1 MIIFLKN
8 LTALQEKQ
16 DGTVHQVG
24 TMEYWAPCVCKNHIL
39 PESVFPPLQ
48 FLLRFFPPAGRGGGV
63 GVVAL
68 FYIPFAAFCS
78 CHLCFF
84 IRLYQGLGMHKGELN
99 DEILG
104 VLGRAV
110 C

>member
-1 MIIFLKN
+1 MGI
-8 LTALQEKQ
+8 
-16 DGTVHQVG
+16 
-24 TMEYWAPCVCKNHIL
+24 
-39 PESVFPPLQ
+39 
-48 FLLRFFPPAGRGGGV
+48 
-63 GVVAL
+63 VAL
-68 FYIPFAAFCS
+68 FYIPFAAFYF